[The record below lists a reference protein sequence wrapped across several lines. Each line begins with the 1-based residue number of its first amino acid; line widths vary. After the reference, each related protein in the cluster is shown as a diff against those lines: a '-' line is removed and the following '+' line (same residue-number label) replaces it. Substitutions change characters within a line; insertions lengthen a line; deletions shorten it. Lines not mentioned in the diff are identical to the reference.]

1 MLQQNLKSMIENAAG
16 NTSKSVTASKFDMA
30 MSDLD
35 RARTALDGHTIVL
48 CRNSELTISDK
59 RGISAMMDW
68 ISEGRDMRGSSV
80 ADVIVGKAVAMLF
93 IISGIA
99 AVHARTLSR
108 AGLNILRN
116 HGIEPTYET
125 LTENIQNREGTDIC
139 PMEKTVLN
147 INDPSY
153 GYAALLK
160 TLNALRQTNAS
171 ENISQ
176 TTKK

>member
-1 MLQQNLKSMIENAAG
+1 MLQQNSKSMIENAAG

-30 MSDLD
+30 ISDLD
-35 RARTALDGHTIVL
+35 HARMALDGHTIVL

-59 RGISAMMDW
+59 RGISPMMEW
-68 ISEGRDMRGSSV
+68 ISEGRDMRGASA

-93 IISGIA
+93 IISGIT

-125 LTENIQNREGTDIC
+125 LTENIQNRAGTDIC
-139 PMEKTVLN
+139 PMEKAVLT
-147 INDPSY
+147 INDPSC
-153 GYAALLK
+153 GYAALREK
-160 TLNALRQTNAS
+160 LNALHPPNA
-171 ENISQ
+171 
-176 TTKK
+176 